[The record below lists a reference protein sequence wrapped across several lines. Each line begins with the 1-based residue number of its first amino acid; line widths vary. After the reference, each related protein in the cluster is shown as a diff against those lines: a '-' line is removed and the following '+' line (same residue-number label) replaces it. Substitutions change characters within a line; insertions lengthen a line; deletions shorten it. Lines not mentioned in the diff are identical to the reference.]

1 MDFSEHILGFT
12 LRGEHAKALRLWD
25 SVFEVVDLGADP
37 STPVFQNLD
46 TPLVRR
52 MPCCRTPCDRC
63 AHGRGRFR
71 FPFSGIW
78 TRRAVFPERL
88 SQRPGGMG
96 TVLAGLTAWTSFR
109 SICARPGGRWPA
121 PSWVPLMVAEGQ
133 LFQGGGLVY
142 PYIAWLDDTS
152 AF

>member
-12 LRGEHAKALRLWD
+12 LGGEHARLWD
-25 SVFEVVDLGADP
+25 SVLEVVDLGADP
-37 STPVFQNLD
+37 STPVLQNLD

-52 MPCCRTPCDRC
+52 MPCCRTPCGRC

-78 TRRAVFPERL
+78 TRRAVFP
-88 SQRPGGMG
+88 QDGA
-96 TVLAGLTAWTSFR
+96 TVAATWDGYRARRLTAWTLFR

-142 PYIAWLDDTS
+142 PYVVWLDDTS